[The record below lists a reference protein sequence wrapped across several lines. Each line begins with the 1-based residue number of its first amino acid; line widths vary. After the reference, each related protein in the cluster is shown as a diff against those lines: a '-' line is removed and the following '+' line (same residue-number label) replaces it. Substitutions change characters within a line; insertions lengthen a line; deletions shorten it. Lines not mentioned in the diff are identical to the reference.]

1 MVTAESRFG
10 VRSEEIAYKT
20 LDGET
25 IIINLVN
32 GVYYSLP
39 GVGSEAWEL
48 IASGRSL
55 AETAASLSA
64 RYGVPSDAVAADLVR
79 LADQLVSENLMD
91 PASRSDVA
99 GELPPPSPAER
110 AYQAP
115 ALQAYRDMADLL
127 ALDPPT
133 PGIVFRPGLAG
144 STDAPIG

>member
-1 MVTAESRFG
+1 MVTEESRFG

-39 GVGSEAWEL
+39 GVGCEAWEL

-55 AETAASLSA
+55 AEIAAILSA
-64 RYGVPSDAVAADLVR
+64 RYGISSDVVAADLVR
-79 LADQLVSENLMD
+79 LAEQLVTENLVD
-91 PASRSDVA
+91 PASGSDT
-99 GELPPPSPAER
+99 PPDFFPPSPAER

-115 ALQAYRDMADLL
+115 GLQAYRDMADLL

>member
-1 MVTAESRFG
+1 MVTAETRFG

-39 GVGSEAWEL
+39 GVGCEAWEL
-48 IASGRSL
+48 IATGRSL
-55 AETAASLSA
+55 AEIAAMLSA
-64 RYGVPSDAVAADLVR
+64 RYRIPSDVVAADLVR
-79 LADQLVSENLMD
+79 LAEQLVTENLLD
-91 PASRSDVA
+91 PASGSDTA
-99 GELPPPSPAER
+99 AELPPPAPAPR
-110 AYQAP
+110 GYQAP

-144 STDAPIG
+144 STDVPIG

>member
-55 AETAASLSA
+55 AEIGAILGA
-64 RYGVPSDAVAADLVR
+64 RYRIPSEVVAADLVR
-79 LADQLVSENLMD
+79 LGEQLVTEHLVD
-91 PASRSDVA
+91 PDSGSDTVA
-99 GELPPPSPAER
+99 ELPPPPPVEH

>member
-48 IASGRSL
+48 IASGGSL
-55 AETAASLSA
+55 AEIAAILSA
-64 RYGVPSDAVAADLVR
+64 RYGLPSDVVAADLVR
-79 LADQLVSENLMD
+79 LAEQLVTENLLD
-91 PASRSDVA
+91 PASGSDTA
-99 GELPPPSPAER
+99 GELPPLSPAEH
-110 AYQAP
+110 AYQTP

>member
-1 MVTAESRFG
+1 MVTAETRFG
-10 VRSEEIAYKT
+10 LRSEEIAYKT

-55 AETAASLSA
+55 AEIAAALGT
-64 RYGVPSDAVAADLVR
+64 RYGISPQVVSADLVR
-79 LADQLVSENLMD
+79 LAEQLVAENLLD
-91 PASRSDVA
+91 SDSGSGLA
-99 GELPPPSPAER
+99 GELPLLAPTDR
-110 AYQAP
+110 VYQAP

-144 STDAPIG
+144 PTDAPIG

>member
-1 MVTAESRFG
+1 MVTGETRFG

-39 GVGSEAWEL
+39 GVGSEAWDL
-48 IASGRSL
+48 IASERSL
-55 AETAASLSA
+55 AEIAAILSA
-64 RYGVPSDAVAADLVR
+64 RYGTPSDVVAADLAR
-79 LADQLVSENLMD
+79 LAEQLVAENLLGPD
-91 PASRSDVA
+91 PGNGPA
-99 GELPPPSPAER
+99 GELPPPAPGER

-115 ALQAYRDMADLL
+115 VLQAYRDMADLL

>member
-1 MVTAESRFG
+1 MVTAETRFG
-10 VRSEEIAYKT
+10 IRSEEIAYRT
-20 LDGET
+20 VDGET

-48 IASGRSL
+48 IASGCSL
-55 AETAASLSA
+55 AEIAAILSA
-64 RYGVPSDAVAADLVR
+64 RYRASPEAVAADLAR
-79 LADQLVSENLMD
+79 LAEELVAENLLGPD
-91 PASRSDVA
+91 PGNGSA
-99 GELPPPSPAER
+99 GELPSPAPAEG

-115 ALQAYRDMADLL
+115 VLQTYRDMADLL

>member
-1 MVTAESRFG
+1 MVTAESQFG
-10 VRSEEIAYKT
+10 VRSEESAYKT

-48 IASGRSL
+48 IAAGRSL
-55 AETAASLSA
+55 ADIAAMLSA
-64 RYGVPSDAVAADLVR
+64 RYGTPFEVVAADMVR
-79 LADQLVSENLMD
+79 LAEQLLTENLVD
-91 PASRSDVA
+91 PASGSA
-99 GELPPPSPAER
+99 AAAEPPPPSPAER
-110 AYQAP
+110 AYQTP

>member
-1 MVTAESRFG
+1 VVTLESRFG
-10 VRSEEIAYKT
+10 VPSEEIAYKT

-25 IIINLVN
+25 IVINLVN

-39 GVGSEAWEL
+39 GVGSEAWEQ

-55 AETAASLSA
+55 AEIAASLSG
-64 RYGVPSDAVAADLVR
+64 RYGISSDVVAADLVQ
-79 LADQLVSENLMD
+79 LAEQLATENLVN
-91 PASRSDVA
+91 PASGTDAA
-99 GELPPPSPAER
+99 GEVPSLPPAER

-115 ALQAYRDMADLL
+115 VLQAYRDMADLL

-144 STDAPIG
+144 STDVPTG

>member
-1 MVTAESRFG
+1 MVTVESRFG
-10 VRSEEIAYKT
+10 VPSEEIAYKT

-55 AETAASLSA
+55 AENAAILSA
-64 RYGVPSDAVAADLVR
+64 RYGIPFEVVAADLVR
-79 LADQLVSENLMD
+79 LAEQLVTENLLGPD
-91 PASRSDVA
+91 SGSDTAV
-99 GELPPPSPAER
+99 ELRPPSPAER
-110 AYQAP
+110 VYQAP

>member
-1 MVTAESRFG
+1 MVTAETRFG

-48 IASGRSL
+48 IATGRSL
-55 AETAASLSA
+55 AGIAAILSA
-64 RYGVPSDAVAADLVR
+64 RYGLSSEVVAADLVR
-79 LADQLVSENLMD
+79 LAEQLVTENLLD
-91 PASRSDVA
+91 PASGSDTA
-99 GELPPPSPAER
+99 AELPPPAPAEHP
-110 AYQAP
+110 YQAP

-144 STDAPIG
+144 STDAAIG